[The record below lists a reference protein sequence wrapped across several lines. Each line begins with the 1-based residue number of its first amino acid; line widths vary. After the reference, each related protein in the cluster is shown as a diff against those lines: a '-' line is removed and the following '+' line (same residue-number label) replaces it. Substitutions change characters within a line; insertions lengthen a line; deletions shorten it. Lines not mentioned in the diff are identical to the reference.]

1 MTIKDRVLIVLSG
14 VGAVFSAIF
23 YMLFKQKKEENQAL
37 KKEQEQLEEVNN
49 TNQVITEALQQSH
62 QGGINE
68 QIQNEEL
75 IATAHGPAN
84 LSAFNACTE
93 LLSK

>member
-1 MTIKDRVLIVLSG
+1 MTIKDRVLIVLTG

-23 YMLFKQKKEENQAL
+23 YVLFKQKKEENQAL

-62 QGGINE
+62 QEGINE

-75 IATAHGPAN
+75 VSIAHGPAN
-84 LSAFNACTE
+84 LSAFNACAD